1 MAKRMTIRVS
11 ELKDK
16 VNAML
21 ARDSLNQKAKSA
33 LCTLIE
39 DVLMETDNYRGF
51 NDIYWMDKGFDEWKA
66 AGEPDF
72 PEKQKFLGLEYN
84 RHYY

>member
-1 MAKRMTIRVS
+1 MARRMTFRVS

-16 VNAML
+16 VNGML
-21 ARDSLNQKAKSA
+21 AKDTLDQKAKAS
-33 LCTLIE
+33 LCSLIE

-72 PEKQKFLGLEYN
+72 PEKQKFMGLEYN
-84 RHYY
+84 RHYF